1 MLYRGAR
8 HQSLEMPVLQTPDEE
23 ETEGRLARTE
33 FVYNL
38 SHHPVGELALV
49 KADVPLQAL
58 SCEV

>member
-1 MLYRGAR
+1 MA
-8 HQSLEMPVLQTPDEE
+8 VLQTPDEE

-33 FVYNL
+33 FIDYL
-38 SHHPVGELALV
+38 SHQPIKKRTLV